1 MRCLFNIH
9 FSIEN
14 CLKLVKNILRNKNW
28 MLLTKPTTISDF
40 MEDLVKKMNHI
51 FEVDGRPY
59 FAHNIESIVHF
70 ETFSP
75 LALDLSDLNNIEIML
90 KRNEG
95 VNRIATA
102 LLAQGIITKYG
113 NRGFTCMLIEAFE
126 NVLQMIPK

>member
-1 MRCLFNIH
+1 MGEQKAH
-9 FSIEN
+9 E
-14 CLKLVKNILRNKNW
+14 KAKKAA
-28 MLLTKPTTISDF
+28 
-40 MEDLVKKMNHI
+40 EDLVKKLNTI
-51 FEVDGRPY
+51 FEKDGRPY

-75 LALDLSDLNNIEIML
+75 LALDLSDLNNIDIML

-113 NRGFTCMLIEAFE
+113 NRGFTCMQHTIEDNDKFIEAFE
-126 NVLQMIPK
+126 NVLQIIPK